1 MPQVKPE
8 VEAFARIKVLGVGGS
23 GKHAV
28 DHMINSKVKGVEF
41 VAINTDSQDLHHSQA
56 KKKIHIGKNI
66 TRGLGAGMNPELGR
80 KAAEETAEEI
90 QESIKGAD
98 MAFIAGGLGGGTCSG
113 AAPIIARA
121 AKEQGALTVGVVTKP
136 FFFEGSQRSQIAEK
150 SLDDLKKNVDA
161 IIIIPN
167 DQLMQAIDKE
177 TRATDAF
184 AMCDE
189 VLRQAVEGIS
199 DLITTPG
206 EVANIDFAD
215 IRSVMEGA
223 GHALMGVGTASG
235 ENRAVEAAKAAV
247 NSPLLELSI
256 NGAQGVLFSI
266 AGAEDV
272 TMHEIQEAAKTITES
287 VDQEAKIIFGTVNSD
302 KLRKGEIKITVI
314 ASGFPESASP
324 TPGVSA
330 ATQAEER
337 HEAPAERAPAEEPAP
352 AAAQASSPENG
363 GRIYNQLPNEEE
375 RQQAQSRSGRKI
387 EVNGEQTAPVAGDGQ
402 STESQTSDQ
411 TGTDDDDDEWG
422 AVPAF
427 LRRSKMK

>member
-1 MPQVKPE
+1 MAQVKPE

-28 DHMINSKVKGVEF
+28 DHMIESKVNGVEY
-41 VAINTDSQDLHHSQA
+41 VAINTDSQDLHHSKA

-80 KAAEETAEEI
+80 KAAEETSEEI

-98 MAFIAGGLGGGTCSG
+98 MAFITCGLGGGTGSG
-113 AAPIIARA
+113 ASSIIARA

-136 FFFEGSQRSQIAEK
+136 FFFEGQQRRQIAERA
-150 SLDDLKKNVDA
+150 LEELKKNVDA

-167 DQLMQAIDKE
+167 DQLISSIDKE
-177 TRATDAF
+177 TRAKDAF
-184 AMCDE
+184 GMCDE

-215 IRSVMEGA
+215 IRSVMENA

-235 ENRAVEAAKAAV
+235 ENRAIEAAKAAV

-256 NGAQGVLFSI
+256 DGAQGVLFSI
-266 AGAEDV
+266 AGAEDI

-287 VDQEAKIIFGTVNSD
+287 VDDNAKIIFGTVAND
-302 KLRKGEIKITVI
+302 KLRKGEIKVTVI
-314 ASGFPESASP
+314 ASGFSGAYGNQDQHISQSDTSSQSAE
-324 TPGVSA
+324 TG
-330 ATQAEER
+330 
-337 HEAPAERAPAEEPAP
+337 
-352 AAAQASSPENG
+352 
-363 GRIYNQLPNEEE
+363 
-375 RQQAQSRSGRKI
+375 
-387 EVNGEQTAPVAGDGQ
+387 
-402 STESQTSDQ
+402 TESKESVNSYGTIHNSMPQDGETSTNTKRVDVNTAKQ
-411 TGTDDDDDEWG
+411 QNTADKTNEDDDDDEWG

-427 LRRSKMK
+427 LRRSKLK

>member
-28 DHMINSKVKGVEF
+28 DHMIKSNVKGVEF
-41 VAINTDSQDLHHSQA
+41 VAINTDSQDLHHSHAQ
-56 KKKIHIGKNI
+56 KKIHIGKNI

-98 MAFIAGGLGGGTCSG
+98 MTFITGGLGGGTASG

-136 FFFEGSQRSQIAEK
+136 FFFEGKQRGEIAGN
-150 SLDDLKKNVDA
+150 SLNDLKKNVDA

-167 DQLMQAIDKE
+167 DQLMQTIDKE

-215 IRSVMEGA
+215 IRSVMENA

-235 ENRAVEAAKAAV
+235 ENRAVEAAKMAV

-256 NGAQGVLFSI
+256 DGAQGVLFSI

-287 VDQEAKIIFGTVNSD
+287 VDQDAKIIFGTVNSD
-302 KLRKGEIKITVI
+302 KLRKGEIKVTVI
-314 ASGFPESASP
+314 ASGFSESSGP
-324 TPGVSA
+324 KQQS
-330 ATQAEER
+330 TQQHAQENTQTSENEEEQGR
-337 HEAPAERAPAEEPAP
+337 IYNDIPAEEPQSQQPRRRINVNGDQAEP
-352 AAAQASSPENG
+352 VSNAAQDSQNT
-363 GRIYNQLPNEEE
+363 QEE
-375 RQQAQSRSGRKI
+375 
-387 EVNGEQTAPVAGDGQ
+387 
-402 STESQTSDQ
+402 
-411 TGTDDDDDEWG
+411 DDDEWG

-427 LRRSKMK
+427 LRRSKGK

>member
-1 MPQVKPE
+1 MAQVKPE

-28 DHMINSKVKGVEF
+28 DHMIDSKVKGVEF

-90 QESIKGAD
+90 QESIKGSD

-136 FFFEGSQRSQIAEK
+136 FFFEGQQRQQIAENA
-150 SLDDLKKNVDA
+150 LGELKKNVDA

-167 DQLMQAIDKE
+167 DQLISAIDKE
-177 TRATDAF
+177 TRAKDAF

-215 IRSVMEGA
+215 IRSVMENA

-235 ENRAVEAAKAAV
+235 ENRAVEAAKAAI
-247 NSPLLELSI
+247 NSPLLELSV

-272 TMHEIQEAAKTITES
+272 TMFEIQEAAKTITES
-287 VDQEAKIIFGTVNSD
+287 VDQNAKIIFGTVTND
-302 KLRKGEIKITVI
+302 KLRKGEIKVTVI
-314 ASGFPESASP
+314 ASGFA
-324 TPGVSA
+324 
-330 ATQAEER
+330 
-337 HEAPAERAPAEEPAP
+337 
-352 AAAQASSPENG
+352 NG
-363 GRIYNQLPNEEE
+363 GPHPAGRTESESE
-375 RQQAQSRSGRKI
+375 QQTAQS
-387 EVNGEQTAPVAGDGQ
+387 EQ
-402 STESQTSDQ
+402 STE
-411 TGTDDDDDEWG
+411 TGAAASNSKIYNTVPNHSEARAHARTNQSGQQKTEQNAHEDENTEDTDEWG

-427 LRRSKMK
+427 LRRSKLK